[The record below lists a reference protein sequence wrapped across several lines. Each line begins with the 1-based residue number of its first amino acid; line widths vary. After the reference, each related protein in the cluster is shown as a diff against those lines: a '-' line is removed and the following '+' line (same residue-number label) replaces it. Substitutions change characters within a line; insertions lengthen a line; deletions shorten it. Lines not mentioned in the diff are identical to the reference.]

1 MDISITVVWRYNP
14 MNPINSINPSNP
26 SNSSNPINSSNTSNT
41 PLAWF
46 VIQTKPKKEE
56 EARSYLTT
64 KGLEIFNPLLESFS
78 GKNGKIYKTLNPLFP
93 GYIFGKFVLDSD
105 YSLVRWGR
113 GVKKVLGLGGSY
125 PTPVSEEV
133 IEIIKRRTDS
143 NGIVRKSYHFEAND
157 RVRIKSGPLRD
168 LLGIFERWVS
178 DSDRVRI
185 LLNLIGYQ
193 PAVEMHYSM
202 IEKVA

>member
-1 MDISITVVWRYNP
+1 ME
-14 MNPINSINPSNP
+14 
-26 SNSSNPINSSNTSNT
+26 
-41 PLAWF
+41 WF
-46 VIQTKPKKEE
+46 VIQTKPNKEE
-56 EARSYLTT
+56 EAKSYLSM
-64 KGLEIFNPLLESFS
+64 KGLETFNPLMENFVIR
-78 GKNGKIYKTLNPLFP
+78 NGTINKEYKPLFA
-93 GYIFGKFVLDSD
+93 GYIFGKFALDSD

-113 GVKKVLGLGGSY
+113 GVKKILGLGRDY

-133 IEIIKRRTDS
+133 VEIIKRRTDS
-143 NGIVRKSYHFEAND
+143 YGIVRKSYHFEASD
-157 RVRIKSGPLRD
+157 RIRIKSGPLKD

-178 DSDRVRI
+178 ESERVRV

>member
-1 MDISITVVWRYNP
+1 MNSTNSMDSIDS
-14 MNPINSINPSNP
+14 MNST
-26 SNSSNPINSSNTSNT
+26 NSSNSSNT

-56 EARSYLTT
+56 EAKSYLST
-64 KGLEIFNPLLESFS
+64 KGLEIFNPLLEAFTVR
-78 GKNGKIYKTLNPLFP
+78 NGKVTKELKPLFP
-93 GYIFGKFVLDSD
+93 GYMFGKFDLEQD
-105 YSLVRWGR
+105 YALVRWGR

-133 IEIIKRRTDS
+133 VEIIKKRTDGH
-143 NGIVRKSYHFEAND
+143 GIVRKSYHFEAND
-157 RVRIKSGPLRD
+157 RIRVKSGPLKD

-178 DSDRVRI
+178 DNDRVRI

-193 PAVEMHYSM
+193 PSIELHYSM